1 MSPTLIGIIALV
13 ALAAV
18 ALIIIGQ
25 RRTRSLHEKFGP
37 EYDRTL
43 KSMRDRGRTESE
55 LIKRVER
62 VEELAIRPLAAAVR
76 ARFEQSWQA
85 DQARFVDDPRGAVR
99 EADRLVA
106 DLMQVRG
113 YPVGDF
119 AQRAADVSVDHPH
132 VVNEYRA
139 AHEIAERDARGAA
152 DTEELRK
159 AMVHY
164 RVLFRE
170 LLIADAPSQETEV
183 RSPAR
188 ERILADSPEPSDESE
203 RIIPDRPQRAIIGDR
218 IIPDE
223 GDARPDTR

>member
-1 MSPTLIGIIALV
+1 MSLTLIGIIALI

-18 ALIIIGQ
+18 VLIIVGQ
-25 RRTRSLHEKFGP
+25 RRTRSLHELFGP

-43 KSMRDRGRTESE
+43 KSMRARGKAEPE
-55 LIKRVER
+55 LSKRIER
-62 VEELAIRPLAAAVR
+62 VAELTIRPLAAADR

-85 DQARFVDDPRGAVR
+85 DQARFVDDPRGAVK

-119 AQRAADVSVDHPH
+119 GQRAADVSVDHPL
-132 VVNEYRA
+132 VVSEYRA
-139 AHEIAERDARGAA
+139 AHEIAERDARGEA

-164 RVLFRE
+164 RALFTD
-170 LLIADAPSQETEV
+170 LLIVDVPTDKTVPSSITRDRV
-183 RSPAR
+183 
-188 ERILADSPEPSDESE
+188 LADSPEPAATDD
-203 RIIPDRPQRAIIGDR
+203 RIIPDRSRNSLMGDR
-218 IIPDE
+218 IITDG
-223 GDARPDTR
+223 GDARPDAR